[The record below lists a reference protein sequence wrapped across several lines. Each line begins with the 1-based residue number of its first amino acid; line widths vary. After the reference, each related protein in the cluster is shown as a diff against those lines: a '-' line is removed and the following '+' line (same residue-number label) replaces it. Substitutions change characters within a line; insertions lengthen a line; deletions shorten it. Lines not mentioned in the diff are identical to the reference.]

1 MRRTKLRDYLFTSR
15 ANTTNGSPLT
25 LELASHITRAMRSA
39 RKSGL
44 LPWIRPDTKAQ
55 VTVKYRS
62 EEGHNQPLCVTH
74 VVVTLQHDHSLSL
87 REIRASI
94 QHHILDS
101 VLPLDLVN
109 DETCYLVSVSVAN
122 ILDRLTKHT
131 DTAFWQLRNITS
143 RQICRSD
150 WS

>member
-1 MRRTKLRDYLFTSR
+1 MNITLRLRPISK
-15 ANTTNGSPLT
+15 ANTANESPLT
-25 LELASHITRAMRSA
+25 LELANQITRAMRSA